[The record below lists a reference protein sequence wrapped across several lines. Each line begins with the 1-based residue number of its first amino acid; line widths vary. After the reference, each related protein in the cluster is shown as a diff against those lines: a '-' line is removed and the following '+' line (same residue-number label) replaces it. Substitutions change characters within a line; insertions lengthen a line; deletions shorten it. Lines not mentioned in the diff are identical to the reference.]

1 MIPMLQI
8 GANIAAR
15 RRARGL
21 TQEQL
26 ASRLGVSAPAVSKW
40 ETDSSYPDITL
51 LCPLARALGC
61 RVDELL
67 QFTPAMTEAEAVEH
81 LNGILHTAL
90 TGDRS
95 GAEAALTALLREYPG
110 CAALQMQ
117 AAVGWAAFRVFFPDA
132 DQADKD
138 RWQNNAAALWAELH
152 AGPDPA
158 MAQYAANQLASCA
171 IARGQLDQ
179 AERYLQ
185 ELPDHVVD
193 ATNNRYLLQLKR
205 GETDAARATLQN
217 QLYKHVHHVCSLLAL
232 LQSETLLPEPERR
245 LAVAEAAGML
255 ARTFGLL
262 DSSGLMKLEPLLA
275 LGRVEEA
282 TAALEAY
289 VDVLTGP
296 LPTPNQ
302 ALFAPTLP
310 QRGEG
315 PMTEDPDL
323 HAMWQVLYRQILAEP
338 LYAPLRADP
347 RAMAALE
354 RLKD

>member
-117 AAVGWAAFRVFFPDA
+117 AAVGWAA
-132 DQADKD
+132 
-138 RWQNNAAALWAELH
+138 
-152 AGPDPA
+152 
-158 MAQYAANQLASCA
+158 
-171 IARGQLDQ
+171 
-179 AERYLQ
+179 
-185 ELPDHVVD
+185 
-193 ATNNRYLLQLKR
+193 
-205 GETDAARATLQN
+205 
-217 QLYKHVHHVCSLLAL
+217 
-232 LQSETLLPEPERR
+232 
-245 LAVAEAAGML
+245 
-255 ARTFGLL
+255 
-262 DSSGLMKLEPLLA
+262 SS
-275 LGRVEEA
+275 
-282 TAALEAY
+282 
-289 VDVLTGP
+289 
-296 LPTPNQ
+296 
-302 ALFAPTLP
+302 TLP
-310 QRGEG
+310 Q
-315 PMTEDPDL
+315 P
-323 HAMWQVLYRQILAEP
+323 
-338 LYAPLRADP
+338 ADSKA
-347 RAMAALE
+347 R
-354 RLKD
+354 